1 MRQRVIHYPSH
12 PKPDSNFC
20 SSRESLKAPHILMKI
35 GIEEDAL
42 MRDNHPP
49 KSRKRIHVYYAVLTM
64 CITFMATAIPSAVSA
79 EATVKGSLI
88 ANGKKVELP
97 YVYVWKK
104 EEGFYKKDDP
114 TWNIIFAERSLQP
127 RELGSHVP
135 NSAWVHIGITQTK
148 EFEEQGKL
156 EVYTQSIKFS
166 ATAAGNVSGGNYP
179 KIEIKGL
186 ETGLVT
192 GRVWHPE
199 QQKVFDDS
207 FQFDFAFSAP
217 ISDPNAPTIIGKP
230 LPPGGGEPGQAYLK
244 WTESVHTGD
253 IELVKS
259 LMPAEMADQLGS
271 LSSEEARKEIEF
283 MQMMTPKD
291 NIIVGGSSDG
301 ETAILQTEGVVDG
314 QKVSVE
320 ITMTKMGP
328 LWVTTNASM

>member
-1 MRQRVIHYPSH
+1 
-12 PKPDSNFC
+12 
-20 SSRESLKAPHILMKI
+20 
-35 GIEEDAL
+35 
-42 MRDNHPP
+42 MRDSQPP
-49 KSRKRIHVYYAVLTM
+49 QSRKLVHECCVVLTM
-64 CITFMATAIPSAVSA
+64 CLAFLLIATPSDVFA

-88 ANGKKVELP
+88 ANGKTVELP

-114 TWNIIFAERSLQP
+114 TWNIIFVERSLQP

-135 NSAWVHIGITQTK
+135 NSAWVHIGITKTK
-148 EFEEQGKL
+148 EFTEQGKL

-179 KIEIKGL
+179 EIEIKGL
-186 ETGLVT
+186 DTGLVS
-192 GRVWHPE
+192 GRVWHPKE
-199 QQKVFDDS
+199 QKVFDDS
-207 FQFDFAFSAP
+207 FQFDLAFSAP
-217 ISDPNAPTIIGKP
+217 LSDPNAPTIIGKP

-244 WTESVHTGD
+244 WTETVHTGD

-271 LSSEEARKEIEF
+271 LSSEEARNEVEF

-291 NIIVGGSSDG
+291 NVILGGSSDG

-320 ITMTKMGP
+320 ITMTKMGN

>member
-1 MRQRVIHYPSH
+1 MQDSH
-12 PKPDSNFC
+12 
-20 SSRESLKAPHILMKI
+20 I
-35 GIEEDAL
+35 
-42 MRDNHPP
+42 P
-49 KSRKRIHVYYAVLTM
+49 KSRKRIIEYCAVLT
-64 CITFMATAIPSAVSA
+64 IGLTFILTATPLDVSA
-79 EATVKGSLI
+79 DATVKGSLI
-88 ANGKKVELP
+88 ANGKTVELP

-104 EEGFYKKDDP
+104 EEGFYKADDP
-114 TWNIIFAERSLQP
+114 TWNIIFVERSLQP
-127 RELGSHVP
+127 RELGSHVS
-135 NSAWVHIGITQTK
+135 NSAWVHIGITETK
-148 EFEEQGKL
+148 EFTEQGKL

-179 KIEIKGL
+179 EIEIKGL
-186 ETGLVT
+186 GTGLVS
-192 GRVWHPE
+192 GRVWHPK

-217 ISDPNAPTIIGKP
+217 ISDPNAPTIVGKP
-230 LPPGGGEPGQAYLK
+230 LPEGGGEPGQAYLK
-244 WTESVHTGD
+244 WTETVHTGD

-271 LSSEEARKEIEF
+271 LSSEEAAKEIEF

-314 QKVSVE
+314 KKISVE
-320 ITMTKMGP
+320 ITMTKMGN